1 MKSRAG
7 RALAALAAIASLLAV
22 ADRAT
27 AQGYLDVY
35 GGVAFTSDDELVTRI
50 HGTSLHDDIDYDPA
64 AQIGIRGGL
73 WFPDLP
79 WLGVASDLSYLE
91 VDGPASGVAHTVD
104 GVPVRTAENVDIDL
118 FPISILLMARTKL
131 LMIPFGPRLGLQPYL
146 GVGPGLF
153 VSWIH
158 DDAYVIG
165 IDGEE
170 ESIDEVSY
178 EIGLDTRDGIRL
190 HVTPSISLFTE
201 YRFTYYEPEIDGTVL
216 DTTVDVESQLATHGV
231 IAGLGFHF

>member
-1 MKSRAG
+1 MSRG
-7 RALAALAAIASLLAV
+7 DRALAALAAMVSLFAV

-35 GGVAFTSDDELVTRI
+35 GGAAFTNDDELVTRI
-50 HGTSLHDDIDYDPA
+50 SGTSLHDDVEYNPT

-79 WLGVASDLSYLE
+79 WLGIASDLSYLE
-91 VDGPASGVAHTVD
+91 VDGPSSGVDHTVD
-104 GVPVRTAENVDIDL
+104 GVSVRTAENVDIDL
-118 FPISILLMARTKL
+118 FPISILLMLRTKL
-131 LMIPFGPRLGLQPYL
+131 VMIPFSSRLGLQPYA

-178 EIGLDTRDGIRL
+178 EIGLDTRAGIRL
-190 HVTPSISLFTE
+190 HITSSISLFTE
-201 YRFTYYEPEIDGTVL
+201 YRFTYYEPEIDETVL
-216 DTTVDVESQLATHGV
+216 DTTVDVESQLRTHGV
-231 IAGLGFHF
+231 IAGVGFHF